1 MSITVTFAEKEYYSI
16 KEVASLLGK
25 STQTVY
31 QWQKTGKVRT
41 VRIKGKAMLDL
52 ATVKALVTEF
62 RQREEAPA
70 EGKVEQSAK
79 VGNRIDPYAF
89 LD

>member
-31 QWQKTGKVRT
+31 QWQKTGKFRT

-52 ATVKALVTEF
+52 ATVKALVAEF
-62 RQREEAPA
+62 RQREEGPVEGEA
-70 EGKVEQSAK
+70 EKSKQVGK
-79 VGNRIDPYAF
+79 RIDPYAF

>member
-16 KEVASLLGK
+16 KEVAALLGK

-52 ATVKALVTEF
+52 ATVKSLVAEF
-62 RQREEAPA
+62 RQREEGPV
-70 EGKVEQSAK
+70 EGEAEQSAK